1 MSERISPPLHSPV
14 RSECPYPLPLRC
26 GAILGM
32 GGRERKKVSL
42 AIGRRDGVSC
52 HPRAPGR
59 PAAGRPWG
67 KRDGSI
73 WPLSQGKNGSPWSNQ
88 SSHSTEL
95 EFVGL
100 VELEPPE
107 LRH

>member
-1 MSERISPPLHSPV
+1 MACRATQVHQADQWQADH
-14 RSECPYPLPLRC
+14 
-26 GAILGM
+26 GAKGT
-32 GGRERKKVSL
+32 
-42 AIGRRDGVSC
+42 D
-52 HPRAPGR
+52 
-59 PAAGRPWG
+59 
-67 KRDGSI
+67 SI

-100 VELEPPE
+100 VELEPLE